1 MYFIL
6 FSYLLLTSLT
16 DSHMLS
22 ATEMSSSSVLEE
34 ELSMSLL
41 TIEEG
46 IFEVN
51 ATAGDAH
58 LCRSSSTSTKKVRIL
73 FITIAPMF
81 YFLPDIFSNPRAVRR
96 LRIACERA
104 KRTLSSATQTSVEI
118 DSLYN
123 FYTSITHTRVEELCQ
138 YPFRRAHRES
148 PP

>member
-1 MYFIL
+1 
-6 FSYLLLTSLT
+6 
-16 DSHMLS
+16 MLS

-81 YFLPDIFSNPRAVRR
+81 YFLPDISSNPCAVRR

-148 PP
+148 PPRLQDRQVERP